1 MNTISNILKYMDK
14 QGNDLFLGSIPKNGI
29 MENIEQTANKLIDA
43 LIDGD
48 TKALNSLFSEDCKVH
63 LPFKLNYS
71 IDLEGKKE
79 VLSYFQ
85 ENFNCPTKEK
95 IKKRKSVVSDK
106 SHVLINFEGHS
117 CLNLREEEFDSV
129 IFCEIINEK
138 ITELYAI
145 RPTLKIDIKGY
156 W

>member
-1 MNTISNILKYMDK
+1 
-14 QGNDLFLGSIPKNGI
+14 

-85 ENFNCPTKEK
+85 ENFNCPTTEK

-106 SHVLINFEGHS
+106 SHVLVNFEGQCYRSHRK
-117 CLNLREEEFDSV
+117 NTFEYSV
-129 IFCEIINEK
+129 FCEVFNGK
-138 ITELYAI
+138 IKEVYAI
-145 RPTLKIDIKGY
+145 I
-156 W
+156 